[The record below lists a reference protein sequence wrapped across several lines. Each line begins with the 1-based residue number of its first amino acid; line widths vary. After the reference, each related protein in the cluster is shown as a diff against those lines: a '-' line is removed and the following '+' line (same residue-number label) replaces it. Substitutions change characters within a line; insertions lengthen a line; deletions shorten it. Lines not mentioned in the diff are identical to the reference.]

1 LHFPTLLVLTQITW
15 TFCVPLC
22 FLLRFN
28 SHCPILFTGNIFH
41 YWLGLRVCNLFS
53 NRPLSDCMASYCVIL
68 GALQAILQRNHGAVI
83 ERRQSV
89 QERVRHSGVNSGPGN
104 RRIPILFTGNIF
116 HYCLGPRV
124 CNLLSNHPH
133 SDCVASY
140 CVILGAL
147 QAFLQ

>member
-1 LHFPTLLVLTQITW
+1 MTDLPEGLPAEHSLQQSALFPVIASKDHALHFPTLLVLTQITW

-41 YWLGLRVCNLFS
+41 YWFGLRVCNLFS

-89 QERVRHSGVNSGPGN
+89 QE
-104 RRIPILFTGNIF
+104 
-116 HYCLGPRV
+116 
-124 CNLLSNHPH
+124 
-133 SDCVASY
+133 
-140 CVILGAL
+140 
-147 QAFLQ
+147 